1 LKRSVIAEIGIN
13 HDGDVEKAK
22 RLILAARNAG
32 CSGIKF
38 QYRNI
43 SRTYAQNA
51 NEIGDEIIF
60 TQIKRTYLD
69 AKQILLLRDFARSN
83 GTEAGI
89 SFFTTEDL
97 GDFPNLEKDFDFFKI
112 PSAEL
117 LNIKLINELL
127 KTGKHV
133 YISVGM
139 HKEVEIENVLSA
151 ITQYPNWTPL
161 HCISNY
167 PVADHNTSLGYIKFL
182 QKKWNRTVG
191 YSSHDEHWENN
202 LIALSLGASVIE
214 RHITEEKIA
223 EGLDH
228 TSSSNFDEFVRI
240 CHYAQKIDVMISG
253 DAPKIPNQG
262 ELLNKQN
269 LGRSFYA
276 LKDLGIGESFS
287 FENFEYRSPQTG
299 FGIFDLD
306 PYLNDNFVMKINK
319 GGVLTHQHFQEIGSQ
334 VNLDALEISRR
345 NFISIPVRLADY
357 RSIRETLPVGSFEFH
372 LSYSEVASDLL
383 SFSFERTD
391 RFSVHLPDYIDSTT
405 LIDPFSQDERTRDSS
420 RECITKVVKFSEKL
434 ASETG
439 HRVPIVASL
448 AGIGMNKESFY
459 LQVKELFNEFFSEL
473 APLTLQ
479 WLPPYAWYFGGSI
492 QLTNV
497 NNIKDVEWINKFGLP
512 ITLDS
517 SHLLLGQTVFGFD
530 PKEII
535 KAVTK
540 NIIHWHISDSLGLDG
555 EGLPIGAG
563 GPENEALISEIIDQS
578 GLKVIEVWQG
588 HFYNFE
594 GFKVAINKIAE
605 MKGAYN

>member
-1 LKRSVIAEIGIN
+1 MTRTVIAEIGIN
-13 HDGDVEKAK
+13 HDGDMGKAK
-22 RLILAARNAG
+22 RLIQQSRDAG
-32 CSGIKF
+32 CDGIKF
-38 QYRNI
+38 QYRNLK
-43 SRTYAQNA
+43 TAYAANA

-60 TQIKRTYLD
+60 AQIKRTYLD
-69 AKQILLLRDFARSN
+69 AQQILLLRDFARSL
-83 GTEAGI
+83 GIEAGI
-89 SFFTTEDL
+89 SFFTIEDL
-97 GDFPNLEKDFDFFKI
+97 SDFTNLEKDFDFYKI

-117 LNIKLINELL
+117 LNIPLITKLLQ
-127 KTGKHV
+127 TGKHV

-139 HKEVEIENVLSA
+139 HAESEIEYAFKS
-151 ITQYPNWTPL
+151 ISQFPNWTPL

-167 PVADHNTSLGYIKFL
+167 PVADHNSSFGYIKYL
-182 QKKWNRTVG
+182 QKKWNRAVG
-191 YSSHDEHWENN
+191 YSSHDENWENN

-214 RHITEEKIA
+214 RHITEEKNA

-228 TSSSNFDEFVRI
+228 TSSSNYEEFARI
-240 CHYAQKIDVMISG
+240 CYYAQEIDTIISG
-253 DAPKIPNQG
+253 DAPKTPNQG

-276 LKDLGIGESFS
+276 LKDSRVGEIFS
-287 FENFEYRSPQTG
+287 LANFEYRSPQIG
-299 FGIFDLD
+299 FGISDLD
-306 PYLNDNFVMKINK
+306 KYLNVNFVMNINK
-319 GGVLTHQHFQEIGSQ
+319 GEVLTHQHFQEIQSQ
-334 VNLDALEISRR
+334 VSLDALAVSRQ

-357 RSIRETLPVGSFEFH
+357 RSIRNTLPVGAYEFH

-383 SFSFERTD
+383 SFSFEATD

-405 LIDPFSQDERTRDSS
+405 LIDPFSENKRIRDSS
-420 RECITKVVKFSEKL
+420 RECIIKVIEFSEKL
-434 ASETG
+434 AAETG
-439 HRVPIVASL
+439 HVVPIVASL
-448 AGIGMNKESFY
+448 AGIGMLKEAFFP
-459 LQVKELFNEFFSEL
+459 QVKELFNEFLSEL

-497 NNIKDVEWINKFGLP
+497 NNVDDIDWINKLGLP

-517 SHLLLGQTVFGFD
+517 SHLLLGQTAFGFD

-535 KAVTK
+535 NAISK
-540 NIIHWHISDSLGLDG
+540 NIVHWHISDSLGLDG

-563 GPENEALISEIIDQS
+563 GPENEALISEIIDKS

-588 HFYNFE
+588 HFYNYE

-605 MKGAYN
+605 MKGAKK

>member
-253 DAPKIPNQG
+253 NAPKIPNQG

-299 FGIFDLD
+299 FGISDLD

-517 SHLLLGQTVFGFD
+517 SHLLLGQTAFGFD